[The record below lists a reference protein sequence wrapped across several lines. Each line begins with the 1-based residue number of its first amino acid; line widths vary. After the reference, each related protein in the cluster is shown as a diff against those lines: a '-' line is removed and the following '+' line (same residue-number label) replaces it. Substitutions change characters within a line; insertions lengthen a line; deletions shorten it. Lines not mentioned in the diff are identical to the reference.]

1 MRFEVE
7 TLDFTPFAL
16 ILSLYSKEGTAPSI
30 ELSYST
36 SLDNGTFSVA
46 SFSSGLE
53 AYLFANSARL

>member
-1 MRFEVE
+1 MRFEVV

-46 SFSSGLE
+46 SYYSG
-53 AYLFANSARL
+53 FGGVFWD